1 MNHSVNYGKMLLNT
15 NDLFMIM
22 RTGKVKKEVR
32 FFKEDR
38 IQRTH
43 KNLI

>member
-1 MNHSVNYGKMLLNT
+1 MNHGVNYGKMLLNT
-15 NDLFMIM
+15 NDLFIIR

-43 KNLI
+43 TKI